1 LLIALMGVA
10 LAYGTWTPPTSV
22 SDCFTH
28 TAPSDAMKA
37 KFEQMRNCSQ
47 ACFTAAGMK
56 PNTAHK
62 TCFENAKSAAKTFF
76 TGNKEIQTNKAN
88 FQKCVTSTCTT
99 AQASSQSSHSS
110 HHMMG
115 PHAYNASS
123 PMDQKMCSKGLL
135 MEVMKGS
142 APTMSSSAKSTMHT
156 CLEACHPMKEEQSS
170 SQSSS
175 HSSMSHHHRR
185 MNPMQRNMMCLK
197 HFCSKSEFE
206 TCRPPKDATLE
217 ASVHTFMS
225 QQFTTLC
232 GCLGGT
238 TAQCTVSDSTCSA
251 LFTSMEAKMAAWKAA
266 HSSQSSSS

>member
-1 LLIALMGVA
+1 LLIVLMGVA
-10 LAYGTWTPPTSV
+10 VAYGTWTPPTSV

-28 TAPSDAMKA
+28 TPPSAAMKA

-47 ACFTAAGMK
+47 ACFTAAGIK
-56 PNTAHK
+56 PNDVHK
-62 TCFENAKSAAKTFF
+62 TCFANATASAKSFF
-76 TGNKEIQTNKAN
+76 SGNKEIQTNKAN

-99 AQASSQSSHSS
+99 AQASSQSSGD

-123 PMDQKMCSKGLL
+123 PMDQKMCSQGLL

-142 APTMSSSAKSTMHT
+142 APTMSSSAKSTLHT
-156 CLEACHPMKEEQSS
+156 CLEACHPEPESQSS
-170 SQSSS
+170 SQTSSQ
-175 HSSMSHHHRR
+175 SSMHHHRR

-217 ASVHTFMS
+217 GDVHTFMS

-232 GCLGGT
+232 TCLGGT
-238 TAQCTVSDSTCSA
+238 SSQCTISDSTCSA
-251 LFTSMEAKMAAWKAA
+251 LFTSMQAKMAAWKAA
-266 HSSQSSSS
+266 HSSQSSSSS